1 MTSAHEFCAYIRSV
15 INTINKINNISKH
28 DYVDL
33 NDNTWMIYSY
43 THPHCGGDVYDTGE
57 KATDNDI
64 FIERVK
70 RTLIACM
77 VSTAGAVPFEC
88 SIDGVIAAINHRYD
102 NRPRESI
109 KSVCEYLSTLK
120 FIPYD
125 DY

>member
-43 THPHCGGDVYDTGE
+43 TSSPQCGCVYDTGE

-77 VSTAGAVPFEC
+77 VSIAGAVPFEC